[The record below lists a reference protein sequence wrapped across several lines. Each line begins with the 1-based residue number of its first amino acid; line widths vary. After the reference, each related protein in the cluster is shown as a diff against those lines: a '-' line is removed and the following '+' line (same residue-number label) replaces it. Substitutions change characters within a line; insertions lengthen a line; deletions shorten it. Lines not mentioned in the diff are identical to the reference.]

1 MTHKCPLA
9 VGARDKINTKTK
21 DRWRIKAIAQP
32 TIYIVCKGS
41 SNIYIYIYISY
52 AKETVLP
59 DNLYIR
65 LSL

>member
-41 SNIYIYIYISY
+41 
-52 AKETVLP
+52 
-59 DNLYIR
+59 
-65 LSL
+65 